1 MLAGVGAWTYV
12 CAMEQPPF
20 PVVLVLLVAFFA
32 FLAVTNDTAWI
43 RIIAIIG
50 VVFVAAAAVRQSL
63 PKRVEGEQM
72 DDPLDEVDPPS

>member
-1 MLAGVGAWTYV
+1 
-12 CAMEQPPF
+12 MEQPPF

-32 FLAVTNDTAWI
+32 FLAVTNDTPWI
-43 RIIAIIG
+43 RIIAIVG
-50 VVFVAAAAVRQSL
+50 VVFIAAAAIYQSL

>member
-1 MLAGVGAWTYV
+1 
-12 CAMEQPPF
+12 
-20 PVVLVLLVAFFA
+20 VAFFA

-50 VVFVAAAAVRQSL
+50 VVFVAAAAVYQSL

-72 DDPLDEVDPPS
+72 DDPLDEVDPSS